1 MLSAGVSKKQRT
13 GRFKYPDCMV
23 PFIYGAGGAMV
34 VQCGGKEAMGRVAA
48 VVELRWHHSSPHPK
62 PIPGGLS
69 AVLGLHPVSGRRT
82 HHLR

>member
-1 MLSAGVSKKQRT
+1 
-13 GRFKYPDCMV
+13 
-23 PFIYGAGGAMV
+23 MV
-34 VQCGGKEAMGRVAA
+34 VQCGGKEAMDRVAA
-48 VVELRWHHSSPHPK
+48 VVEVRWQHSSPHPK